1 MRAKFT
7 NESVESI
14 LKPVSGD
21 EIRNKFKECILKIYP
36 DFNER
41 AQKLLDVLMTDN
53 FYAPIMK
60 DLNVNL
66 GGYEGEDEEDD
77 YDQPQVSSRDK
88 KENQL
93 FEVIN
98 AFSQLMEKLELWN
111 KSIKVAQETIEGY
124 IEGMKALSSYKSWQP
139 GTTYY
144 KGWF

>member
-41 AQKLLDVLMTDN
+41 AQKLLDVLMINN

-66 GGYEGEDEEDD
+66 EGGYEGEGEDD
-77 YDQPQVSSRDK
+77 YQPQVSTTDK
-88 KENQL
+88 KEHQL

-98 AFSQLMEKLELWN
+98 AFSELMGKLELWN
-111 KSIKVAQETIEGY
+111 KSVKDAQETIEGY
-124 IEGMKALSSYKSWQP
+124 IEGMKALSSYKSWNP
-139 GTTYY
+139 GTSYY

>member
-41 AQKLLDVLMTDN
+41 AQKLLDVLMTNN
-53 FYAPIMK
+53 FYAPIMN
-60 DLNVNL
+60 DL
-66 GGYEGEDEEDD
+66 E
-77 YDQPQVSSRDK
+77 SSREYENTSSEDK
-88 KENQL
+88 MTAVVNGFTE
-93 FEVIN
+93 
-98 AFSQLMEKLELWN
+98 LMDKLDVWD
-111 KSIKVAQETIEGY
+111 KSIKDAQETIEGY
-124 IEGMKALSSYKSWQP
+124 IEGMKALSSYKSWRP

>member
-41 AQKLLDVLMTDN
+41 AQKLLDVLMINN

-66 GGYEGEDEEDD
+66 EGGYEGEGEDD
-77 YDQPQVSSRDK
+77 YQPQVSATDK
-88 KENQL
+88 KEHQL

-98 AFSQLMEKLELWN
+98 AFSELMGKLELWD
-111 KSIKVAQETIEGY
+111 KSIKDAQEIIEGY
-124 IEGMKALSSYKSWQP
+124 IEGMKALSSYKSWRP

>member
-41 AQKLLDVLMTDN
+41 AQKLLDVLMTNN
-53 FYAPIMK
+53 FYAPIMN
-60 DLNVNL
+60 DL
-66 GGYEGEDEEDD
+66 E
-77 YDQPQVSSRDK
+77 SSREYENTSSEDK
-88 KENQL
+88 MTAVVNRFTE
-93 FEVIN
+93 
-98 AFSQLMEKLELWN
+98 LMDKLDVWD
-111 KSIKVAQETIEGY
+111 KSIKDAQETIEGY
-124 IEGMKALSSYKSWQP
+124 IEGMKALSSYKSWRP

>member
-21 EIRNKFKECILKIYP
+21 EIRNKFKESILKIYP

-41 AQKLLDVLMTDN
+41 AQKLLDVLMINN

-66 GGYEGEDEEDD
+66 EGGYEGEGEDD
-77 YDQPQVSSRDK
+77 YQPQVSTTDK
-88 KENQL
+88 KEHQL

-98 AFSQLMEKLELWN
+98 AFSELMGKLELWN
-111 KSIKVAQETIEGY
+111 KSVKDAQETIEGY
-124 IEGMKALSSYKSWQP
+124 IEGMKALSSYKSWNP
-139 GTTYY
+139 GTSYY